1 MSVDT
6 IKVGMIIV
14 MEPELEKS
22 VKFFK
27 DLGFPLKFHLEEK
40 WAEFAIGDVKMGLC
54 PTSSEVIEHHTGVI
68 LEVPDVRQ
76 TFEEFKAAGVEFVKE
91 PFEAVHGIMCS
102 FKDPG
107 GNIFDLYQPTPDK
120 VQDMIKKMQEQEA
133 AAGKTTDVQDDIT
146 PASESSDSDPEA

>member
-1 MSVDT
+1 MSVDA

-14 MEPELEKS
+14 MEPDLEKS

-68 LEVPDVRQ
+68 LEVPEGQ
-76 TFEEFKAAGVEFVKE
+76 EK
-91 PFEAVHGIMCS
+91 PS
-102 FKDPG
+102 FQW
-107 GNIFDLYQPTPDK
+107 L
-120 VQDMIKKMQEQEA
+120 
-133 AAGKTTDVQDDIT
+133 
-146 PASESSDSDPEA
+146 PASERSLMIQIHPPFLRSARTP